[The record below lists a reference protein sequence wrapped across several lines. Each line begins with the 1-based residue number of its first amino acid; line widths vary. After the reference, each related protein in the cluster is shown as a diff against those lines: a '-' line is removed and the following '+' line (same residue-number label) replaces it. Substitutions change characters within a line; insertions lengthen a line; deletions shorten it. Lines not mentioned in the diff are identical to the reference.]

1 MFTQS
6 RFSSASLF
14 VLGLAL
20 AACGGGQSEASAEPV
35 ATATPATSSALDE
48 ESANSGLGDEDSS
61 STTTLAQAKAGTG
74 TAEADVPGSLPMSEL
89 APGFIELPPA
99 FPERVL
105 DGLGAPIGRPP
116 ATLSLP
122 NLGKSGQVFPV
133 GLEPNGE
140 LEVPGAD
147 DIGWYQFGA
156 GVDGGVGSTVL
167 AAHIAFDGRNGVFSN
182 LAETSIGDEIVV
194 GVDGEDLTYRV
205 ISVDQY
211 NKLELPIDDLFSE
224 SSEERIVLIT
234 CGGSFNPSVRSYYDN
249 VVVVAVPA

>member
-6 RFSSASLF
+6 RLSSASLF
-14 VLGLAL
+14 ALGLVL

-35 ATATPATSSALDE
+35 ATTPAASSALVE
-48 ESANSGLGDEDSS
+48 ESTGGSLGDGSS
-61 STTTLAQAKAGTG
+61 PTTTAPVLARAATD
-74 TAEADVPGSLPMSEL
+74 TADVDVPGSLPMSEL
-89 APGFIELPPA
+89 ASGFIELPTA

-116 ATLSLP
+116 ATLELP
-122 NLGKSGQVFPV
+122 NLGKSGQVQPV

-147 DIGWYQFGA
+147 EIGWYQFGA
-156 GVDGGVGSTVL
+156 GVDGGLGSTVL
-167 AAHIAFDGRNGVFSN
+167 AGHIAFDGRNGVFSN
-182 LAETSIGDEIVV
+182 LADTSIGDEIVI

-211 NKLELPIDDLFSE
+211 NKLDLPIDDLFSE

-234 CGGSFNPSVRSYYDN
+234 CGGSFNPSVRSYDDN
-249 VVVVAVPA
+249 VVVVAVPV

>member
-1 MFTQS
+1 MKFQS
-6 RFSSASLF
+6 RLCSASFF

-20 AACGGGQSEASAEPV
+20 AACGGGQTEASAEPV
-35 ATATPATSSALDE
+35 VSPSPASSVLVEEVPEGARSLGEESTTTNAPLGNDDE
-48 ESANSGLGDEDSS
+48 ES
-61 STTTLAQAKAGTG
+61 
-74 TAEADVPGSLPMSEL
+74 VPGSLPLSEL
-89 APGFIELPPA
+89 AAGFVELPPA

-105 DGLGAPIGRPP
+105 DGLGDPIGRPP

-122 NLGKSGQVFPV
+122 NLGKAGATVLPV
-133 GLEPNGE
+133 GLEANGE

-147 DIGWYQFGA
+147 QVGWYQFGA

-182 LAETSIGDEIVV
+182 LAETKVGDEILV
-194 GVDGEDLTYRV
+194 GVDGQELSYTV

-234 CGGSFNPSVRSYYDN
+234 CGGSFNPSVGSYDDN
-249 VVVVAVPA
+249 VVVIAIPS